1 MYIRDEK
8 REYWISGCQKKYQ
21 KNQPTSTLRDGLVQ
35 YIERNVTIVLTDTD
49 RTALARR
56 YSTECAVRWQGSA
69 VRLSRQRKSLGV
81 AEDEAAL
88 AATPRAVRSEPGAA
102 VHHDRTV
109 VRTGAVGL

>member
-1 MYIRDEK
+1 MTNNVNIGSEK
-8 REYWISGCQKKYQ
+8 LSEE
-21 KNQPTSTLRDGLVQ
+21 PTNINSSRWFCSIHNTA
-35 YIERNVTIVLTDTD
+35 IVLTDTD
-49 RTALARR
+49 RTALAWR

-69 VRLSRQRKSLGV
+69 VRLSRQRQSLGV